1 MANTYKVGITY
12 IVYVEV
18 DAEDE
23 ATAIDEAVQIVDTP
37 VIMNTDQAYI
47 ICDEYTEPTVELI
60 TE

>member
-18 DAEDE
+18 E
-23 ATAIDEAVQIVDTP
+23 AIDELDAIDSAVQLIDTP
-37 VIMNTDQAYI
+37 VVANPNAYI

-60 TE
+60 P